1 MVGWADQASFLA
13 DIDDEARRALEA
25 LKPMH
30 VPARAT
36 LFRPGDAAQSFVIL
50 LSGRIGVYLTGRNGR
65 ELLLYSVTP
74 GETCVQTTLGV
85 LGGAPYTGEAVAE
98 SDLVAVMVPPAVFE
112 RLMASSAA
120 FRAFVFKAF
129 ADRLGDLM
137 FVLEQVAFVKVEQRL
152 AVALIER
159 ADDEGCVTLTHQ
171 ELAVVI
177 GTAREVVSRRL
188 EALASKGVVASER
201 GQIRIIEKG
210 ELARM
215 ARAGEL

>member
-1 MVGWADQASFLA
+1 MVGWADQAGFLA

-98 SDLVAVMVPPAVFE
+98 NDLVAVMVPPAVFE
-112 RLMASSAA
+112 RLMASSPA

-152 AVALIER
+152 AHALLER
-159 ADDEGCVTLTHQ
+159 ADDEGRVTLTHQ

>member
-98 SDLVAVMVPPAVFE
+98 SDLVAVMVPPAVLE
-112 RLMASSAA
+112 RLMASSPA

-152 AVALIER
+152 ALALIER
-159 ADDEGCVTLTHQ
+159 MDAAGQVEVTHQ
-171 ELAVVI
+171 ELSVII
-177 GTAREVVSRRL
+177 GTAREVVSGRL
-188 EALASKGVVASER
+188 EALVSKGVLTSER
-201 GQIRIIEKG
+201 GQIHILDRG
-210 ELARM
+210 ELTRM
-215 ARAGEL
+215 AKAAGG

>member
-112 RLMASSAA
+112 RLMASSPA

-152 AVALIER
+152 AHALLER
-159 ADDEGCVTLTHQ
+159 ADDEGRVTLKHQ

-201 GQIRIIEKG
+201 GQIRIIERG

>member
-112 RLMASSAA
+112 RLMASSPA

-152 AVALIER
+152 AHALLER
-159 ADDEGCVTLTHQ
+159 ADDEGRVTLTHQ

>member
-98 SDLVAVMVPPAVFE
+98 SDLVAVMVPPAMFE
-112 RLMASSAA
+112 RLMASSPA

-129 ADRLGDLM
+129 ADRLSDLM

-152 AVALIER
+152 AHALLER
-159 ADDEGCVTLTHQ
+159 ADDEGRVTLTHQ

-201 GQIRIIEKG
+201 GQIRIIERG

>member
-112 RLMASSAA
+112 RLMASSPA

-152 AVALIER
+152 AHALLER
-159 ADDEGCVTLTHQ
+159 ADDEGRVTLTHQ

-188 EALASKGVVASER
+188 EALASRGVVASER
-201 GQIRIIEKG
+201 GQIRIIERG

>member
-36 LFRPGDAAQSFVIL
+36 LFRPADAAQSFVIL

-112 RLMASSAA
+112 RLMASSPA

-152 AVALIER
+152 AHALLER
-159 ADDEGCVTLTHQ
+159 ADDEGRVTLKHQ

-201 GQIRIIEKG
+201 GQIRIIERG

>member
-13 DIDDEARRALEA
+13 EIDDEARRALEA

-112 RLMASSAA
+112 RLMASSPA

-152 AVALIER
+152 AHALLER
-159 ADDEGCVTLTHQ
+159 ADDEGRVTLTHQ

>member
-112 RLMASSAA
+112 RLMANSPA

-152 AVALIER
+152 AHALIER
-159 ADDEGCVTLTHQ
+159 ADDEGRVTLTHQ

>member
-1 MVGWADQASFLA
+1 MAGWAEQASFLA
-13 DIDDEARRALEA
+13 EIDPDARRALEA

-30 VPARAT
+30 VPARTT

-85 LGGAPYTGEAVAE
+85 LGGAAYSGEAVAE
-98 SDLVAVMVPPAVFE
+98 SDLVAVMVPPAIFE
-112 RLMASSAA
+112 TLMADSVA
-120 FRAFVFKAF
+120 FRHFVFRAF

-137 FVLEQVAFVKVEQRL
+137 FVLEQVAFVKVEERL
-152 AVALIER
+152 AHALVER
-159 ADDEGCVTLTHQ
+159 MNSEGIVELTHQ
-171 ELAVVI
+171 ELSVII

-188 EALASKGVVASER
+188 EALASKGLIENER
-201 GQIRIIEKG
+201 GHIRLLQIDKLRH
-210 ELARM
+210 M
-215 ARAGEL
+215 AESR

>member
-1 MVGWADQASFLA
+1 MAGWAEQASFLA
-13 DIDDEARRALEA
+13 EIDPDSRRALET

-30 VPARAT
+30 VPARTT

-50 LSGRIGVYLTGRNGR
+50 LYGRIGVYLTGRNGR

-85 LGGAPYTGEAVAE
+85 LGGAPYSGEAVAE
-98 SDLVAVMVPPAVFE
+98 SDLVAVMVPPAIFE
-112 RLMASSAA
+112 TLMADSVA
-120 FRAFVFKAF
+120 FRHFVFRAF

-152 AVALIER
+152 AHALLER
-159 ADDEGCVTLTHQ
+159 ADEEGHVALTHHD
-171 ELAVVI
+171 LAVII

-188 EALASKGVVASER
+188 EALVSKGVVANER
-201 GQIRIIEKG
+201 GQIRIINRA
-210 ELARM
+210 ELAHM
-215 ARAGEL
+215 ARAADR